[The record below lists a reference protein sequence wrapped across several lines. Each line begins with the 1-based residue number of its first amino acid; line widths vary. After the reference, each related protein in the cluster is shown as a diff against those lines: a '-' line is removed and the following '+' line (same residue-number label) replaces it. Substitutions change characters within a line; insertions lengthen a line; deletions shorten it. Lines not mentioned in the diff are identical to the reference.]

1 MKMVIFST
9 NIPID
14 EHRTLTRWTMLR
26 SFFKGAWADANS
38 RTRTHQIF
46 LEDQPIVESQRPHA
60 APDPADE
67 ISVKSDAMP
76 LAFRKLHRQC
86 HERGWTL
93 PPASPELRLFSI
105 TPPR

>member
-38 RTRTHQIF
+38 RTRDGAS
-46 LEDQPIVESQRPHA
+46 LY
-60 APDPADE
+60 
-67 ISVKSDAMP
+67 
-76 LAFRKLHRQC
+76 
-86 HERGWTL
+86 
-93 PPASPELRLFSI
+93 SPE
-105 TPPR
+105 PEEA